1 MKYLKPGI
9 LCLSVICIYTIASAQ
24 KVFTPKEPE
33 IKTARLFKDL
43 PDRVPLNSSVLL
55 PLLALKTGQAATISI
70 SDKLVFKGTVS
81 SAASKY
87 NDAIKSIVLKLDD
100 RPGAT
105 LTVSRIKNPDGTVNY
120 RGRIISFQ
128 HGDCFELK
136 NENGQ
141 YILVKKNFEDMVND

>member
-1 MKYLKPGI
+1 MNYLKPGI
-9 LCLSVICIYTIASAQ
+9 LCLFVICICVTVSAQ

-43 PDRVPLNSSVLL
+43 PDRLPVSASMLL
-55 PLLALKTGQAATISI
+55 PLLSLKTGQATSINI
-70 SDKLVFKGTVS
+70 SDKLVFRGTVS

-87 NDAIKSIVLKLDD
+87 NDAIKSIVIKLDD

-105 LTVSRIKNPDGTVNY
+105 FTVSRIKNPDGTVNY

-141 YILVKKNFEDMVND
+141 YSLVKKKFEDMVND

>member
-9 LCLSVICIYTIASAQ
+9 ICLFIICICTITSAQ
-24 KVFTPKEPE
+24 KVLTLKEPE

-43 PDRVPLNSSVLL
+43 PDRVPVNSSTLL
-55 PLLALKTGQAATISI
+55 PILALKTGQAATISL
-70 SDKLVFKGTVS
+70 SDKLAFKGKVS
-81 SAASKY
+81 SSVSKY
-87 NDAIKSIVLKLDD
+87 NDAITSIIIKLDD

-105 LTVSRIKNPDGTVNY
+105 LTISRIKNPDGTVNY

-141 YILVKKNFEDMVND
+141 YILVKKKFEDMVND